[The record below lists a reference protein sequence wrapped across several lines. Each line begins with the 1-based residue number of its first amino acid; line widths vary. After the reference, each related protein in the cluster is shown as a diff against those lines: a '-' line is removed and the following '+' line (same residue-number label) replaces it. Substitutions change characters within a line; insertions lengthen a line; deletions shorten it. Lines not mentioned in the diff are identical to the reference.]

1 MSQRTR
7 ILSQIAGFVG
17 WKVVSVHWETATGQP
32 LEPVAGYEVAADA
45 VLIVAMGR
53 RWAPRCSH
61 CLAIAHS
68 GACHEHC
75 RVRRWADLPWA
86 GHRVMLEYAPIRVDC
101 DRCGAHAVELLAWA
115 EPRQRQTRRLQ
126 HYVALDAF
134 SMPLS
139 HVATKWGLS
148 WRTVRRAEQGAIDRW
163 AQTRPTPPL
172 RQVGLDEKWLG
183 RRHQRPEKFVT
194 IVSNLETG
202 EPVWLGYGRDADTV
216 KSWITTL
223 SVPDKEQLTLV
234 ASDMHAPFRKAI
246 RDDPALSHVVYSH
259 DPFHIMKRAGEA
271 ISELRRELFFRA
283 GSAMRGIGRGAR
295 WLVLRPWEKLG
306 DDDRRRLKHL
316 FAMTNGKLGRA
327 YQVVE
332 QLREA
337 LKAPN
342 EVALGEALW
351 PILQRTARRS
361 NMPMRKL
368 HDSLVEHL
376 DGILAFAEFRP
387 PTGRIEAL
395 NNNWETLVRRGRG
408 YRDHRYLLNK
418 LRFLVANPVRTD
430 HGTLRFLALGLTPP
444 IAEAA

>member
-17 WKVVSVHWETATGQP
+17 WKVVSTRWEAAGGQRW
-32 LEPVAGYEVAADA
+32 EPVAGYDVAVDA
-45 VLIVAMGR
+45 VLVLVVAR

-61 CLAIAHS
+61 CLAIARS
-68 GACHEHC
+68 GTCHEHC

-86 GHRVMLEYAPIRVDC
+86 GHRVLVEYAPIRLKC
-101 DRCGAHAVELLAWA
+101 PRCGSHSVELLAWA

-126 HYVALDAF
+126 QHVALDAF

-139 HVATKWGLS
+139 HVATKYGLS
-148 WRTVRRAEQGAIDRW
+148 WRTVRRAERGAIMRW
-163 AQTRPTPPL
+163 SRTRPTQVL
-172 RQVGLDEKWLG
+172 RLVGLDEKWLG
-183 RRHQRPEKFVT
+183 RRHSRPEKFVT

-202 EPVWLGYGRDADTV
+202 EPVWLGYGRDTDTV
-216 KSWITTL
+216 KAWLATL
-223 SVPDKEQLTLV
+223 TVMEKQQLVLF
-234 ASDMHAPFRKAI
+234 ASDMHEPFRKAI

-271 ISELRRELFFRA
+271 ITELRRELFFRA
-283 GSAMRGIGRGAR
+283 GPKMRGIGRGAR

-306 DDDRRRLKHL
+306 EEDRKRLRHL
-316 FAMTNGKLGRA
+316 FALTNGKLARS

-337 LKAPN
+337 LKAPD

-351 PILQRTARRS
+351 PILRRTSRRS
-361 NMPMRKL
+361 NVPMRKL

-376 DGILAFAEFRP
+376 DGILAFAEHRP

-408 YRDHRYLLNK
+408 YRDHQYLLNK
-418 LRFLVANPVRTD
+418 LRFLVANPVRTRD
-430 HGTLRFLALGLTPP
+430 GILRFLALGLTPP